1 MQIEPT
7 VVDVAGIKVGRGR
20 PLVLIAGP
28 CVLEDRE
35 MPVEIARRIREIT
48 SRLSMPF
55 IFKASYDKANRSSLA
70 SHRGPGV
77 EEGLSILADVR
88 ERCGV
93 PVLSDVH
100 TVEEAQRA
108 GEVLDVVQI
117 PAFLCRQTDLVL
129 AVGRTGKAVNVKKG
143 QFLAP
148 DDVQNVIE
156 KVASTGN
163 TKVMV
168 TERGTVFGY
177 HDLVA
182 DMRSVLRMR
191 AMGYPVVFDATH
203 SLQRPG
209 GEGARSGGQPELIPG
224 MVRAA
229 VAAGCD
235 AIFLETHPNPAEA
248 LSDASSMLPLDDLES
263 VLRQAVVLGRSV
275 REMGV

>member
-1 MQIEPT
+1 MQIEHT
-7 VVDVAGIKVGRGR
+7 VVDVSGIKVGRGH

-35 MPVEIARRIREIT
+35 MAVEIARRIREIT

-100 TVEEAQRA
+100 TVEEAGRA

-148 DDVQNVIE
+148 DDVHNVVE

-182 DMRSVLRMR
+182 DMRSVLRLR
-191 AMGYPVVFDATH
+191 AAGYPVVFDATH

-209 GEGARSGGQPELIPG
+209 GEGERSGGQPELIPG
-224 MVRAA
+224 MARAA

-235 AIFLETHPNPAEA
+235 AIFLETHHNPIEA
-248 LSDASSMLPLDDLES
+248 LSDASSMLPLDELES
-263 VLRQAVVLGRSV
+263 VLRQAVVLGRAV